1 MDAHL
6 DHFHHQNCFSRFGR
20 VGWNSGWCKL
30 TNDATKLW
38 LRLKNL
44 SNCILHPSYTQVKV
58 FEHLLLWWMGI
69 WMHSYMV
76 TTTSV
81 APDLGELLEI
91 MGDICSN
98 DATLLWWGCRTLQ
111 TASHIYLICI
121 LVLWAPSLVLHGHMY
136 AHLHS
141 YCHKCSSSSG
151 RVDWNCGRC
160 KCSNDATTLWLR
172 L

>member
-69 WMHSYMV
+69 WMHSYMA

-91 MGDICSN
+91 MGDMCSN
-98 DATLLWWGCRTLQ
+98 DATLLWWGCRTL
-111 TASHIYLICI
+111 ASHIHFICI
-121 LVLWAPSLVLHGHMY
+121 LVLWAPYPVLHGHMY

-151 RVDWNCGRC
+151 RVDWNCGWC
-160 KCSNDATTLWLR
+160 KCSNDATTPWLR